1 MIAKILFVVIA
12 FAAVGIVALV
22 LIQQS
27 KGDTGSAFGGG
38 GSQSLFGSRGSA
50 NFLSRLTSVFVT
62 VFFSASIGLAY
73 VYSKQTGDYANT
85 PVEQEDS
92 VLNALESLNSEV
104 PAAPDAS
111 VPSLPNNEPSLEVPA
126 APSTAPQSQS
136 EVPAVETEVP
146 VVPAK

>member
-50 NFLSRLTSVFVT
+50 NFLSRLTSVFVA

-73 VYSKQTGDYANT
+73 VYSKQTGDYSNT
-85 PVEQEDS
+85 PVEQEES
-92 VLNALESLNSEV
+92 VLNALDSLNSEV
-104 PAAPDAS
+104 PTAPDAS
-111 VPSLPNNEPSLEVPA
+111 VVPSNEPNLDVPA
-126 APSTAPQSQS
+126 APDAAQQS
-136 EVPAVETEVP
+136 EFEVP
-146 VVPAK
+146 TVPAK